1 VCLCS
6 PTGSGIGAISRKVR
20 SSKLRDANNEEDSKS
35 LDYLCLALAA
45 LQPLKLNSQTN
56 VLVLI
61 FVVST
66 SAELKTTRAFHEFD
80 VNFGWLG
87 QLLPCNDCSS
97 GDR

>member
-1 VCLCS
+1 VLANGKWHRRDL
-6 PTGSGIGAISRKVR
+6 PEGEKQQTARR
-20 SSKLRDANNEEDSKS
+20 EQLRNSKS